1 MRDDMILCQ
10 QKVAEVLAQV
20 NQIVIGKEEC
30 VRKVMAAILAG
41 GHILLE
47 DIPGVGKTTLAMAFS
62 ETMALQ
68 NNRLQFTPDVMP
80 SDLLG
85 FSMYQKQTGTFEYQT
100 GAVMC
105 NLFLG
110 DEINRTSPKTQSALL
125 EVMEE
130 GNVTVDG
137 VTRKVPEPFVVI
149 ATENPAGS
157 VGTQL
162 LPESQLDRFMICMTM
177 GYPDAE
183 NEIAIAKG
191 RSNGMQ
197 LSDVQGVIPAQEL
210 TMIQAEVEN
219 VFLHDEIYAYIVD
232 LARATRENSLVELG
246 MSPRGTIALA
256 KMAKAAAFLSGRDF
270 VVPNDVTEVFP
281 AVAGHRLVLNSKA
294 RVGHV
299 TTDTVLGQ
307 IMESVRTPKVRK

>member
-68 NNRLQFTPDVMP
+68 NNRLQFTPGCHAIRSIRFFDV
-80 SDLLG
+80 SET
-85 FSMYQKQTGTFEYQT
+85 TGTFEYQT
-100 GAVMC
+100 GAVMWQ
-105 NLFLG
+105 FVFG
-110 DEINRTSPKTQSALL
+110 GEINRTSQRHSQHYWKLWKK
-125 EVMEE
+125 

-162 LPESQLDRFMICMTM
+162 LPESQLDRF
-177 GYPDAE
+177 Y
-183 NEIAIAKG
+183 
-191 RSNGMQ
+191 
-197 LSDVQGVIPAQEL
+197 
-210 TMIQAEVEN
+210 
-219 VFLHDEIYAYIVD
+219 D
-232 LARATRENSLVELG
+232 LYKSWI
-246 MSPRGTIALA
+246 SI
-256 KMAKAAAFLSGRDF
+256 
-270 VVPNDVTEVFP
+270 
-281 AVAGHRLVLNSKA
+281 
-294 RVGHV
+294 
-299 TTDTVLGQ
+299 
-307 IMESVRTPKVRK
+307 VRK

>member
-1 MRDDMILCQ
+1 MIEN
-10 QKVAEVLAQV
+10 KSAAIMAEITKA
-20 NQIVIGKEEC
+20 VIGKNDIVE
-30 VRKVMAAILAG
+30 KILMAVLAG
-41 GHILLE
+41 GHVLME
-47 DIPGVGKTTLAMAFS
+47 DIPGVGKTTMALAFS
-62 ETMALQ
+62 RVLSLKE
-68 NNRLQFTPDVMP
+68 NRMQFTPDVMP
-80 SDLLG
+80 SDITG
-85 FSMYQKQTGTFEYQT
+85 FSVFQKDKNEFVYQPGPI
-100 GAVMC
+100 MC
-105 NLFLG
+105 NLFLA

-137 VTRKVPEPFVVI
+137 VTRRVPEPFVVI
-149 ATENPAGS
+149 ATENPVGS

-307 IMESVRTPKVRK
+307 IMESVRKPKVRK

>member
-149 ATENPAGS
+149 ATENPAG
-157 VGTQL
+157 VG
-162 LPESQLDRFMICMTM
+162 SF
-177 GYPDAE
+177 Y
-183 NEIAIAKG
+183 
-191 RSNGMQ
+191 
-197 LSDVQGVIPAQEL
+197 
-210 TMIQAEVEN
+210 
-219 VFLHDEIYAYIVD
+219 D
-232 LARATRENSLVELG
+232 LYKSWI
-246 MSPRGTIALA
+246 SI
-256 KMAKAAAFLSGRDF
+256 
-270 VVPNDVTEVFP
+270 
-281 AVAGHRLVLNSKA
+281 
-294 RVGHV
+294 
-299 TTDTVLGQ
+299 
-307 IMESVRTPKVRK
+307 VRK

>member
-162 LPESQLDRFMICMTM
+162 LPESQLDRFMICTSL
-177 GYPDAE
+177 GYPSLE
-183 NEIAIAKG
+183 NEIAIVKGHVHYCVITFLTMDIQDFTNIKTFNRSPVRSYLDSG
-191 RSNGMQ
+191 RSTIKSIVFVSFIYRHISSSSSITSIRSAGESSIE
-197 LSDVQGVIPAQEL
+197 LSSKINCIIRSARYSN
-210 TMIQAEVEN
+210 TTRFRYIEN
-219 VFLHDEIYAYIVD
+219 
-232 LARATRENSLVELG
+232 
-246 MSPRGTIALA
+246 
-256 KMAKAAAFLSGRDF
+256 
-270 VVPNDVTEVFP
+270 
-281 AVAGHRLVLNSKA
+281 
-294 RVGHV
+294 
-299 TTDTVLGQ
+299 
-307 IMESVRTPKVRK
+307 

>member
-105 NLFLG
+105 NLFWG
-110 DEINRTSPKTQSALL
+110 
-125 EVMEE
+125 
-130 GNVTVDG
+130 
-137 VTRKVPEPFVVI
+137 
-149 ATENPAGS
+149 
-157 VGTQL
+157 
-162 LPESQLDRFMICMTM
+162 
-177 GYPDAE
+177 
-183 NEIAIAKG
+183 
-191 RSNGMQ
+191 
-197 LSDVQGVIPAQEL
+197 
-210 TMIQAEVEN
+210 
-219 VFLHDEIYAYIVD
+219 
-232 LARATRENSLVELG
+232 
-246 MSPRGTIALA
+246 
-256 KMAKAAAFLSGRDF
+256 
-270 VVPNDVTEVFP
+270 
-281 AVAGHRLVLNSKA
+281 
-294 RVGHV
+294 
-299 TTDTVLGQ
+299 
-307 IMESVRTPKVRK
+307 